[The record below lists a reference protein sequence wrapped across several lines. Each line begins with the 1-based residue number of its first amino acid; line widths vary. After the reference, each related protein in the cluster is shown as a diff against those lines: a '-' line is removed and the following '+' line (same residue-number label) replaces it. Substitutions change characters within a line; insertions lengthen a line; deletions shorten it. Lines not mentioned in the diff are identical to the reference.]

1 MEYAQIEALRE
12 RHPAWR
18 MLRATH
24 APLLLTVLGRFFV
37 EEGRGASSEGELVA
51 ALDDQLYA
59 INSQDPANPRFVRTA
74 AEYLADWAAPE
85 SGFLRRFYPL
95 GADEIHYD
103 ATPALEKAY
112 AWVQGLAEQSFV
124 GTESRLQTAVDLL
137 RQIAQGTE
145 SDPAKRLDQLER
157 RKRDIEREIDHLRQD
172 PQAGLLDRTA
182 VRERYQQFATTA
194 RELLADFRQVE
205 ENFRALDRS
214 ARERIATWQ
223 GSKGALLAELV
234 HGRSM
239 IDSSDQGRSFQAF
252 YDLLLSTS
260 GQEELSMLLDRLSG
274 VEDLAGDR
282 RMRTIHH
289 SWAEAAERTQHTVRS
304 ISEQL
309 RRFTDDQVWLEN
321 CRVLDLV
328 RQIETS
334 ALQVREGD
342 LPDHGLELEET
353 AVDVELPTDRPLF
366 TARPAAEVNSLL
378 DPVDT
383 EEVDT
388 SVLTDQVVV
397 DPARLTSRIRALI
410 PVRGTA
416 RLEDIVTMYPLQ
428 HGAAEIVGYLALKDD
443 DLEVTTNEHE
453 QVVIHQ
459 ACGGRQHHQFHTRS
473 GLPGHRRLGRP
484 EGRGHAA
491 LPPVV
496 VAWSS

>member
-1 MEYAQIEALRE
+1 MEYAQIEAMRE

-74 AEYLADWAAPE
+74 AEYLADWAGPE
-85 SGFLRRFYPL
+85 AGFLRRFYPL
-95 GADEIHYD
+95 GADEIHND

-145 SDPAKRLDQLER
+145 SDPAKRLYQLER

-172 PQAGLLDRTA
+172 PQAGLLDCTA

-223 GSKGALLAELV
+223 GSKGELLAELV

-274 VEDLAGDR
+274 VEDLAGGR

-289 SWAEAAERTQHTVRS
+289 SWAEAAERTQYTVRS

-321 CRVLDLV
+321 RRVLDLV

-342 LPDHGLELEET
+342 LPDLGLELEET
-353 AVDVELPTDRPLF
+353 AVDVALPTDRPLF

-397 DPARLTSRIRALI
+397 DPARLASRIRALI

-453 QVVIHQ
+453 QVVIQYHE
-459 ACGGRQHHQFHTRS
+459 AGRSMRAVM
-473 GLPGHRRLGRP
+473 PRVEVRRR
-484 EGRGHAA
+484 
-491 LPPVV
+491 
-496 VAWSS
+496 

>member
-59 INSQDPANPRFVRTA
+59 INAQDPQNPRFLRTA
-74 AEYLADWAAPE
+74 AEYLADWAGPE
-85 SGFLRRFYPL
+85 AGFLRRFYPL

-112 AWVQGLAEQSFV
+112 AWVQGLAETSFV

-157 RKRDIEREIDHLRQD
+157 RKQDIEREIDQLRQD
-172 PQAGLLDRTA
+172 PASGLLDRTA

-223 GSKGALLAELV
+223 GSKGELLAELV

-260 GQEELSMLLDRLSG
+260 GQEELSMLLERLTG
-274 VEDLAGDR
+274 IDELGADR
-282 RMRTIHH
+282 RLRTVHH
-289 SWAEAAERTQHTVRS
+289 GWAEAAERTQQTVRN

-321 CRVLDLV
+321 RRVLDLV

-334 ALQVREGD
+334 ALQVREGE
-342 LPDHGLELEET
+342 LPDLGLELEET
-353 AVDVELPTDRPLF
+353 SIDVALPTDRPLF

-397 DPARLTSRIRALI
+397 DPARLASRIRALI

-453 QVVIHQ
+453 ETVIQYHE
-459 ACGGRQHHQFHTRS
+459 AGRSMRAVM
-473 GLPGHRRLGRP
+473 PRVEVRRR
-484 EGRGHAA
+484 
-491 LPPVV
+491 
-496 VAWSS
+496 